1 MKPKMFIGSSVE
13 GLNIA
18 YALQQNL
25 THEVECTVWDQ
36 GVFNLSDTT
45 MESIDNTLEEMDFGV
60 FVFSGDD
67 VTTMRN
73 TETNSIRDNVLF
85 EFGLF
90 IGKLG
95 RNRVFFVIPDD
106 NSIHI
111 PTDLLGVTPGKYEV
125 KREDNRWQAATGAV
139 CNQIRIQVKKLGL
152 LRENSEYEES
162 DDTGTITDN
171 KENWSNDFINTDYKS
186 AIEKLEKEI
195 KKKNDGSEE
204 EHTSKE
210 INETWLSYLNLKI
223 NSDGALEDLCKLI
236 EKHSGNLEVEEL
248 IIRMLC
254 WEDYNKKALE
264 LGKKAYLASG
274 KCHQLGVVL
283 AYCHEQNE
291 NTEKSIELL
300 KEHEPNNK
308 PEVAMAL
315 ADLFPENSKIRLNIL
330 VESYQN
336 NPNNEDLVFKLARE
350 FQENNMPKEALYLFD
365 FLVSA
370 HCKNSTYW
378 GYLSNACV
386 SLDLYEKGMSF
397 CKKAE
402 ELSDSKSA
410 WILHNIGNMLNNKG
424 FYSEAITWL
433 NKGIELDTE
442 SQYAYDRLSKA
453 IKSKEEQNKKYSDVM
468 KEGRKLLRNFEV
480 VTPENA

>member
-45 MESIDNTLEEMDFGV
+45 MESLDSTLEEMDFGV

-95 RNRVFFVIPDD
+95 RNRVFFVIPND

-125 KREDNRWQAATGAV
+125 NRQDNRWQAATGAV
-139 CNQIRIQVKKLGL
+139 CNQIRTQVKTLGL
-152 LRENSEYEES
+152 LRESNENEES
-162 DDTGTITDN
+162 DDTGKILDS
-171 KENWSNDFINTDYKS
+171 KENWSSDFLNADYKS

-195 KKKNDGSEE
+195 NKKNNSSGEKQD
-204 EHTSKE
+204 SKE
-210 INETWLSYLNLKI
+210 VNETWLSYLKLKI
-223 NSDGALEDLCKLI
+223 NSSGALEALCQLI
-236 EKHSGNLEVEEL
+236 DKHSGNLEVEEL

-264 LGKKAYLASG
+264 LGNKAYLASG
-274 KCHQLGVVL
+274 KSDQLGVVL
-283 AYCHEQNE
+283 AYCHEQND
-291 NTEKSIELL
+291 NVEKSIELL
-300 KEHEPNNK
+300 NEHEPKTK

-315 ADLFPENSKIRLNIL
+315 ADLYPDKSKVRLNIL
-330 VESYQN
+330 VESYEN

-410 WILHNIGNMLNNKG
+410 WILHNIGNMLNNRG

-433 NKGIELDTE
+433 NKGIELDVE
-442 SQYAYDRLSKA
+442 SQFAYDRLTKA
-453 IKSKEEQNKKYSDVM
+453 IKNKEEQTKKYSDLM

-480 VTPENA
+480 IKAENA